1 MQRALSALAISAGF
15 AITGSCISDQDAT
28 NRLTSSVFTA
38 EVNPVASITFIGADT
53 LSDSARIYR
62 LEPEPDGGSV
72 AFLFAD
78 PGKGITQGLGIVQA
92 SGGQRAQVG
101 WPDSVLSVWWS
112 NSHQLSF
119 TAGTGQ
125 GVRLVVDV
133 HAAELK
139 AAEVPG
145 AGIAPQGAGRTGSAQ
160 LNANALSRAQAFI
173 DSVRVQPAGMPQR
186 SALRY
191 EADSTLVGPGD
202 TLAAVH
208 VSAGG
213 REGSKVN
220 PAWYLVHLPSGQV
233 QLVDSLTGRS
243 PGLPASAG
251 QWAANGLFYYAKDH
265 SIWRAEPKV
274 Q

>member
-1 MQRALSALAISAGF
+1 MQRALSALAISTGF
-15 AITGSCISDQDAT
+15 LIAGSCTSDQAAT
-28 NRLTSSVFTA
+28 NRPTSSVFTV
-38 EVNPVASITFIGADT
+38 EVSPIARITFIGADT
-53 LSDSARIYR
+53 LSDSARIHQ

-78 PGKGITQGLGIVQA
+78 PAKGITQGLAIVQA
-92 SGGQRAQVG
+92 SGDQRAQVG

-112 NSHQLSF
+112 NPHQLSF

-125 GVRLVVDV
+125 GVRLVIDV

-145 AGIAPQGAGRTGSAQ
+145 AHITPRAGNRTRNAQ
-160 LNANALSRAQAFI
+160 LNANALSRAQVFI
-173 DSVRVQPAGMPQR
+173 DSVRVQPAGTPQR
-186 SALRY
+186 SVLHY
-191 EADSTLVGPGD
+191 EADSALVGPGD

-208 VSAGG
+208 VSAGD

-220 PAWYLVHLPSGQV
+220 PTWYLIHLPSGHV
-233 QLVDSLTGRS
+233 QPVDSLTGRS

-251 QWAANGLFYYAKDH
+251 QWAANGWFYYAKER
-265 SIWRAEPKV
+265 SIWRVEPRT